1 MGQEM
6 ADELMPIAGTEE
18 TVAREG
24 SIIIVVATD
33 APLLPHQLTRLV
45 STTPSSLFVGL
56 LEKTT
61 PPFAAIT
68 TLRPTEKTRSS
79 QPFRAFSD
87 RV

>member
-1 MGQEM
+1 MDCRVAGVPVGQEM

-45 STTPSSLFVGL
+45 SNTPSPLCV
-56 LEKTT
+56 
-61 PPFAAIT
+61 
-68 TLRPTEKTRSS
+68 TEKTRSS
-79 QPFRAFSD
+79 QPFRAL
-87 RV
+87 

>member
-1 MGQEM
+1 MPVGQEM

-45 STTPSSLFVGL
+45 STTPHH
-56 LEKTT
+56 TI
-61 PPFAAIT
+61 A
-68 TLRPTEKTRSS
+68 TLRQT
-79 QPFRAFSD
+79 
-87 RV
+87 

>member
-1 MGQEM
+1 M

-45 STTPSSLFVGL
+45 SNEHT
-56 LEKTT
+56 
-61 PPFAAIT
+61 I
-68 TLRPTEKTRSS
+68 TLRRSS
-79 QPFRAFSD
+79 
-87 RV
+87 

>member
-1 MGQEM
+1 MGCRVAGVPVGQEM

-45 STTPSSLFVGL
+45 SNEHT
-56 LEKTT
+56 
-61 PPFAAIT
+61 IT
-68 TLRPTEKTRSS
+68 LHQT
-79 QPFRAFSD
+79 
-87 RV
+87 

>member
-18 TVAREG
+18 TLAREG

-56 LEKTT
+56 LDNTT
-61 PPFAAIT
+61 PSPLFVR
-68 TLRPTEKTRSS
+68 LRRLDRANRSERC
-79 QPFRAFSD
+79 FD